1 MVFGFRAWDR
11 VLGLEV
17 KGSGF
22 GACSAEEIAASE
34 CSILADPQPS
44 SLNLQA

>member
-17 KGSGF
+17 KESGF
-22 GACSAEEIAASE
+22 GVSRGIMFGVCTPGRKVLVARKK
-34 CSILADPQPS
+34 
-44 SLNLQA
+44 